1 MVYHTESRTEDFQ
14 LAEVKDIKD
23 LVREYVGRMSSSQAD
38 YHRKW
43 PMIAGP
49 ALRRCTSF
57 AKMDGR
63 CICIYANGSSA
74 RAMAMLEKARL
85 ISDFNRAFPSAEA
98 DDLMILRWN

>member
-1 MVYHTESRTEDFQ
+1 MLYHIRQ
-14 LAEVKDIKD
+14 LMENSSLIEVKEIKD

-49 ALRRCTSF
+49 SLRRCTSF

-98 DDLMILRWN
+98 DDLMILRWK